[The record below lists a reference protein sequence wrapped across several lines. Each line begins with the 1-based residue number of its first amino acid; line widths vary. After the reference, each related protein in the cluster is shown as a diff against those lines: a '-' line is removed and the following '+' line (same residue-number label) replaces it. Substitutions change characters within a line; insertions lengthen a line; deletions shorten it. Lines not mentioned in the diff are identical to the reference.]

1 MPVIIRP
8 AVADDQF
15 AITAIVRAAWLNS
28 LDLDWQRFLLAQWGQ
43 DVIGV
48 GQVKPHGD
56 GTREL
61 ASIAVVPEWQGQGVG
76 SAIIRGL
83 LAREASTLYLMCAA
97 KTAPYYERFGF
108 RRIDRP
114 DMPPYFRWIDRIAG
128 FFAPLSFGR
137 LQLAVMRRGV
147 DNTL

>member
-28 LDLDWQRFLLAQWGQ
+28 LDLDWRRFLLAQWGQ

-48 GQVKPHGD
+48 GQVKPHKD
-56 GTREL
+56 GSREL

-83 LAREASTLYLMCAA
+83 LARETVTLHLMCAA
-97 KTAPYYERFGF
+97 STAPYYERFGF
-108 RRIDRP
+108 RRIARP
-114 DMPPYFRWIDRIAG
+114 EMPPYFRRIDRIASV
-128 FFAPLSFGR
+128 FAALSFGR
-137 LQLAVMRRGV
+137 LQRVVMRRAP
-147 DNTL
+147 